1 MTEPVT
7 EPPPKSWAI
16 PGVRVFA
23 SLSRRVRALIIS
35 AVAFLVLFALTI
47 TLPVPYVVESPGP
60 TYNTLGTDSYGKQI
74 IVINGTT
81 VKSTTGNLN
90 MTTVDLNT
98 DRQTAFDVL
107 VAWLRSD
114 ESVVPRE
121 VIFPP
126 GQTEQQVNQQNTQ
139 QFTESQDNAIA
150 AASCEL
156 GYPKRFGVA
165 TVSSTGAA
173 YQKLQPSDL
182 IETING
188 KKADTADLLHAVLQ
202 QNSPG
207 TSVTAGI
214 IRYGKATNVAI
225 TLGQPLSGNTGGSLG
240 ISVSDSICQ
249 APFEVD
255 LGLGNQI
262 GGPSAGLMFAL
273 GIMDKVGSVD
283 LTHGMFI
290 AGTGTI
296 DTSGAVGPIG
306 GIALKMIAARR
317 AGATVF
323 LAPAGNCNEVRG
335 ATPAGLRVVMVST
348 LHDAVQDL
356 ENLAAGRAVPGC

>member
-1 MTEPVT
+1 MTA
-7 EPPPKSWAI
+7 PPPKSWAI
-16 PGVRVFA
+16 PGVRAFA

-35 AVAFLVLFALTI
+35 AVAFLALFGLTI

-60 TYNTLGTDSYGKQI
+60 TYNTLGTDGFGKQI

-81 VKSTTGNLN
+81 VKRTTGNLN

-98 DRQTAFDVL
+98 AKQTAFDVL

-114 ESVVPRE
+114 EVVVPKE
-121 VIFPP
+121 AIFPP

-139 QFTESQDNAIA
+139 QFTESQDDAIA

-173 YQKLQPSDL
+173 YGKLQPSDL
-182 IETING
+182 IQTVDG
-188 KKADTADLLHAVLQ
+188 KNTDTSDLLLAALQ
-202 QNSPG
+202 QIKPG
-207 TSVTAGI
+207 TTVTVGFT
-214 IRYGKATNVAI
+214 RYGKAEDVAV
-225 TLGQPLSGNTGGSLG
+225 TLGPPVAGRTGGSLG
-240 ISVSDSICQ
+240 ISVSDVICQ
-249 APFEVD
+249 APFEMD

-323 LAPAGNCNEVRG
+323 LAPAGNCTEVRG
-335 ATPAGLRVVMVST
+335 ATPGGLQVVKVAT

-356 ENLAAGRAVPGC
+356 ESLAAGKAVPGC

>member
-1 MTEPVT
+1 MT
-7 EPPPKSWAI
+7 EPPPRSWAI

-60 TYNTLGTDSYGKQI
+60 TFNTLSTDSYGKQI

-81 VKSTTGNLN
+81 VRRTTGNLN

-98 DRQTAFDVL
+98 AKQTAFDVL

-114 ESVVPRE
+114 EVVVPKE
-121 VIFPP
+121 AIFPP
-126 GQTEQQVNQQNTQ
+126 GQSEQQINQQNTQ

-156 GYPKRFGVA
+156 GYPKRFGVE
-165 TVSSTGAA
+165 TVSSAGAA
-173 YQKLQPSDL
+173 YRKLQPSDL
-182 IETING
+182 IESVNG
-188 KKADTADLLHAVLQ
+188 KKADTSDSLLAALQ
-202 QNSPG
+202 QLEPG
-207 TSVTAGI
+207 ATAAVGI
-214 IRYGKATNVAI
+214 IRYGKASDVTI
-225 TLGQPLSGNTGGSLG
+225 TLGPPVSGRTGGSLG

-296 DTSGAVGPIG
+296 DPTGTVGPIG

-323 LAPAGNCNEVRG
+323 LAPAGNCADVRG
-335 ATPAGLRVVMVST
+335 ATPGGLQVVRVSS

-356 ENLAAGRAVPGC
+356 ENLAAGKAVPAC